1 MKQNF
6 RKLFNQT
13 NKQKIEGIS
22 KKVSL
27 KKTKK
32 PKRSDLQERWQK
44 MCFGAKQIKKINE
57 WIREANYNT

>member
-1 MKQNF
+1 MKQNI

-13 NKQKIEGIS
+13 NKQQIEGIS

-44 MCFGAKQIKKINE
+44 MCFGAKKVKEINK
-57 WIREANYNT
+57 